1 MRLRASDEAAPTVI
15 DRRSVL
21 RGFAAGAAA
30 VGLGSLARSSR
41 AADAL
46 VTTSLAPGLTL
57 LEGAGGNVLAL
68 ATEAGKVVVDAGDA
82 ARSRALIQALDG
94 LPGGKV
100 TALFNT
106 HWHPEQVGG
115 NEALGAVGATIFAH
129 AKTRQRLSTGYY
141 LRDEDRYQPPLAPA
155 GRPTK
160 TFHTEGA
167 VTVGSRGIEY
177 GYLVE
182 AHTDGDIFVFFPHAN
197 VAAVGGALSPV
208 RDPEFD
214 WFGGGW
220 LGGRLD
226 SLARVLALGD
236 KSTRFVPSFGR
247 AVGRDEVETEQKMML
262 ELFERMVKH
271 VRLGESAADMQKSGV
286 LDGLGRSFEDPAKL
300 LYDLYK
306 GFWAHHN
313 TLTHD
318 IV

>member
-1 MRLRASDEAAPTVI
+1 MAPIPSNTYLVKICWTGTV
-15 DRRSVL
+15 L
-21 RGFAAGAAA
+21 
-30 VGLGSLARSSR
+30 L
-41 AADAL
+41 ADAL

-82 ARSRALIQALDG
+82 AHSRALIQALDG

-115 NEALGAVGATIFAH
+115 NEALGAAGATIFAH
-129 AKTRQRLSTGYY
+129 AKTRQRLSAGYY

-197 VAAVGGALSPV
+197 VIAVGGALSPH
-208 RDPEFD
+208 RDPELD

-226 SLARVLALGD
+226 SLARCSRSATSARASYRASVGPLAAP
-236 KSTRFVPSFGR
+236 RC
-247 AVGRDEVETEQKMML
+247 ETEQKLMRK
-262 ELFERMVKH
+262 LFERMVEH
-271 VRLGESAADMQKSGV
+271 VRLGESAADMQKAVCSTV
-286 LDGLGRSFEDPAKL
+286 SAAPFADPAKL
-300 LYDLYK
+300 LYDRTRAF
-306 GFWAHHN
+306 G
-313 TLTHD
+313 LTTTR
-318 IV
+318 